1 MSCPPPVLCVN
12 VGAALVFPE
21 PQACLA
27 LALRKADNVLGP
39 TLENI
44 VTDNASRVTLS
55 AGSKV
60 FLAFAVVL
68 SAVNFV
74 DFVLHGWRIVDLCVG
89 VGFALIAYGT
99 YRNGLVGFGS
109 ADERIID
116 RPAQYASGIGV
127 VLALGAFVAERVM

>member
-1 MSCPPPVLCVN
+1 ML
-12 VGAALVFPE
+12 E
-21 PQACLA
+21 
-27 LALRKADNVLGP
+27 P

-44 VTDNASRVTLS
+44 VTDNASRGRLS

-68 SAVNFV
+68 SAVNFI
-74 DFVLHGWRIVDLCVG
+74 DFVFYGWRIFDLCVG

-99 YRNGLVGFGS
+99 YRNGLVGFGG
-109 ADERIID
+109 ADEMVVDKR
-116 RPAQYASGIGV
+116 AQYASGIGV